1 MVRGVAY
8 WTVLGLGAA
17 GVAVTLLPLLPSDDS
32 FIRVWDYPRVQV
44 VMLLAAVLLVL
55 PLVLRPFT
63 RGRAFFAA
71 AVAGALAWQ
80 VGRILPYTPIHP
92 VEARQDAECDD
103 ASRLSLLVA
112 NVLVTN
118 REAGPLLAQ
127 IDALQPDLVLLVES
141 GEWWDRALGPL
152 RAAYPYEVRQPQD
165 DGYGM
170 HLFSRL
176 ELVGPEVRFLLQN
189 YVPSI
194 RTGLRLRSGATIML
208 YGVHPR
214 PPPLEDTERRDAEL
228 MLVGREVESDPTP
241 AIVAGDLN
249 DVAWSKTTTLF
260 QDVSGLLDPR
270 VGRGPYPTFNANWPL
285 LRWPI
290 DHVFFEA
297 SFRLVD
303 LAVLPHVGSDHFPFF
318 VSLCH
323 APEAAAEQRRPE
335 PKPEDAAK
343 AEEKIEEGR
352 AADARGGE

>member
-1 MVRGVAY
+1 MIRAATC
-8 WTVLGLGAA
+8 WTALGLGSA
-17 GVAVTLLPLLPSDDS
+17 GVAVTLLPLLPSDES

-44 VMLLAAVLLVL
+44 AMLLAAVLLAT
-55 PLVLRPFT
+55 PWVLRPFT
-63 RGRAFFAA
+63 RGRMFFAA

-80 VGRILPYTPIHP
+80 VARILPYTPVHP
-92 VEARQDAECDD
+92 VEAKQGGECDD

-127 IDALQPDLVLLVES
+127 VEALQPDLVLLVES
-141 GEWWDRALGPL
+141 GEWWDRALEPL
-152 RAAYPYEVRQPQD
+152 RAAYPHEIGQPQD

-170 HLFSRL
+170 HLFSRF

-228 MLVGREVESDPTP
+228 MLVGREVEGDPTP

-249 DVAWSKTTTLF
+249 DVAWLKTTTLF

-297 SFRLVD
+297 SFRLLD
-303 LAVLPHVGSDHFPFF
+303 LAVLPHIGSDHFPFL

-323 APEAAAEQRRPE
+323 APEAAAEQQRPE
-335 PKPEDAAK
+335 PEPEDAAK

-352 AADARGGE
+352 ETDQRGGQ